1 MSQNEILVCLMK
13 LGGYAEMP
21 ALVEEYNK
29 LHFPRNIGY
38 KFQTIKET
46 KKTMQGDT
54 SKLIRDNMIE
64 RIITRPKD
72 IPRSEYISRPR
83 LITSFRITEYGWK
96 VIEDYQ
102 KQKVLQCLQ

>member
-29 LHFPRNIGY
+29 LHFPRNKGY
-38 KFQTIKET
+38 KFQTIKEV

-83 LITSFRITEYGWK
+83 LITSFRITEYGWN
-96 VIEDYQ
+96 IINDYKLSPIQ
-102 KQKVLQCLQ
+102 QVH

>member
-38 KFQTIKET
+38 KFQTIKEV

-64 RIITRPKD
+64 RIITRPTN
-72 IPRSEYISRPR
+72 IARSEYISRPR
-83 LITSFRITEYGWK
+83 LITSFRITEYGWN
-96 VIEDYQ
+96 IIYDYKLSPIQ
-102 KQKVLQCLQ
+102 QVH